1 MEITTKQLLAELAT
15 CLLMEWKASL
25 CDSSDFHCWIFFLC
39 LDKLSCTQK
48 CFQQEG
54 YCRTT
59 ATVGVMVLFSLYIPT
74 VFLRQQ
80 VWRLGRVA
88 WISDKQIILGGRRQE
103 KEIAIN
109 IYFIELS
116 CLLLVDSPQ
125 TVARVF
131 WCHRCP
137 CKIKKYGYPGTQLAM
152 GRQ

>member
-1 MEITTKQLLAELAT
+1 
-15 CLLMEWKASL
+15 
-25 CDSSDFHCWIFFLC
+25 
-39 LDKLSCTQK
+39 
-48 CFQQEG
+48 
-54 YCRTT
+54 
-59 ATVGVMVLFSLYIPT
+59 MVLFSLYIPT

-131 WCHRCP
+131 
-137 CKIKKYGYPGTQLAM
+137 
-152 GRQ
+152 